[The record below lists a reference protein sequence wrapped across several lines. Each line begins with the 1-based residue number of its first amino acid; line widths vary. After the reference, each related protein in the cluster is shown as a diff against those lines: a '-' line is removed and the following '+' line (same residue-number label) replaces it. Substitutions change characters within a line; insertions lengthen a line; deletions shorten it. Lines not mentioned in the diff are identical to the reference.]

1 MTGPARRAAEG
12 PGQEMTT
19 GQPLELVIFD
29 CDGVLVDSERIAVD
43 IDVEMLAHFGLNLT
57 REQIIARFVG
67 RSPSVM
73 NEAIEAHLGRP
84 LPEGWNAPFR
94 PRFDERYERE
104 LTPVDGVVQALDQIE
119 VPVCVASGSDLD
131 RLDYKL
137 GLTGLHDRF
146 AGAIFSS
153 SQVARGKPA
162 PDVFLFAAERMGVD
176 PARCAVIEDSP
187 FGVQAANAAGMEA
200 FAYAGGVVGPE
211 ALAPERATV
220 FSDMREL
227 PELLRGFG
235 TG

>member
-1 MTGPARRAAEG
+1 MAS
-12 PGQEMTT
+12 

-43 IDVEMLAHFGLNLT
+43 IDAEMLAHFGLDLT

-67 RSPSVM
+67 RSPSAM
-73 NEAIEAHLGRP
+73 NEAIEAHLGHP
-84 LPEGWNAPFR
+84 LPAGWNAPFR

-104 LTPVDGVVQALDQIE
+104 LTPVDGVVEALEQID
-119 VPVCVASGSDLD
+119 VPVCVASGSGLD

-137 GLTGLHDRF
+137 GLTGLYDRF

-211 ALAPERATV
+211 ALAVERATV
-220 FSDMREL
+220 FSDMRDL
-227 PELLRGFG
+227 PGLLRGFG
-235 TG
+235 TV